1 MRYQRHLVI
10 EMQYEYEQ
18 TLVTAARMED
28 EPCNKYLIQFL
39 AGWIG
44 LYKMEERD
52 EPAIYI
58 LPDIRK

>member
-1 MRYQRHLVI
+1 
-10 EMQYEYEQ
+10 MQYEYEQ